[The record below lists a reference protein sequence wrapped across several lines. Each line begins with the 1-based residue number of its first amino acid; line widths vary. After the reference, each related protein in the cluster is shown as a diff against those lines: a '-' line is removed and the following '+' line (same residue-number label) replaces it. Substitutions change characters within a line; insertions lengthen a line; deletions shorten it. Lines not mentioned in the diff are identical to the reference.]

1 MASYGSPERYGSGSY
16 SQQLYGGGGGGYGGG
31 DRYGGG
37 GYGGGGYGHAGR
49 YDRYDQPVG
58 GYGQHGSSTHDIPT
72 DVRDCFN
79 RFDTNGSGKMDYRE
93 LRNCLSA
100 LGGVDISHQAAADIL
115 LRYDRDENGVLDVE
129 EFSVIVKRL
138 REYFTGQSYGGGV
151 ENRQIRGKISYEV
164 RAVFEKFDEN
174 RSGKL
179 DYRQLGSAL
188 RSMGMSADSNQAA
201 DIIKKFDTDNNGL
214 MELDEFNTLVWKL
227 RETLYPQVKGTLVR
241 VRVKVRVTSSTLS
254 CGSSARPSTR
264 R

>member
-1 MASYGSPERYGSGSY
+1 MASYGSAERYGSGGY

-58 GYGQHGSSTHDIPT
+58 GYGQHGSSTHDVPT

-93 LRNCLSA
+93 LRNCLVA
-100 LGGVDISHQAAADIL
+100 LGGVDISHQGAADIL
-115 LRYDRDENGVLDVE
+115 LRYDRDGNGVLDVE

-138 REYFTGQSYGGGV
+138 REVFTGQSYGGGA
-151 ENRQIRGKISYEV
+151 ENRQIRGNISYEV

-227 RETLYPQVKGTLVR
+227 RETLYPQVRVRVGVRVSVGVR
-241 VRVKVRVTSSTLS
+241 VRVRVRVRIKVS
-254 CGSSARPSTR
+254 
-264 R
+264 